1 MPKRA
6 PKYFTSPSTELAI
19 LNRPLKLTLID
30 SSYKVTIT
38 AAAATLYI
46 RVVLFFDKVM
56 QIKPLLHLPVF
67 RMAIP

>member
-38 AAAATLYI
+38 ASSRYN
-46 RVVLFFDKVM
+46 V
-56 QIKPLLHLPVF
+56 H
-67 RMAIP
+67 